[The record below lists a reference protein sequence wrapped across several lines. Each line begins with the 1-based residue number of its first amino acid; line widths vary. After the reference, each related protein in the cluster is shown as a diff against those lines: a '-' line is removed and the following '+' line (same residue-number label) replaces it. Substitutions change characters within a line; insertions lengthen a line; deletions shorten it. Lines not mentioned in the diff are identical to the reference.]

1 MYFDPE
7 RQTEFTVSDRLLVKT
22 LSPLSKTEQ
31 QTLASAIGASVADT
45 RSGNV
50 LILQLR
56 NADADPFTAAAKL
69 TARPEVLWA
78 DPEFLF
84 QPEKL
89 FTPNDP
95 LFSRQQ
101 HLNNTGQ
108 QGGVAGADVN
118 APEAW
123 DITRGDTSI
132 VIAIIDDG
140 VQTSHPDLRIA
151 PGGRNY
157 FAVPFTT
164 DPTPTDYVITAT
176 GPGGTGRDTVNLAV
190 TTPAPTVTYAN
201 APVEFQ
207 LNVAATLTKQAKT
220 GIVSSYGISP
230 SLPAGLLF
238 NTTTGAISGT
248 PTVLSAAT
256 DYVITV
262 TGPGGTG
269 KVTVSV
275 AVTTPAPTVSYANS
289 PMVFPVGVAI
299 STVSKIGVT
308 GFVNGYSIRPGLP
321 TGLAFNATTGR
332 ISGTPTVISSATDYI
347 ITATGP
353 GVAGSDT
360 VNIQVVSNPPSIVFA
375 TDTVRF
381 VKGAEI
387 TAFRPANSGGPITGW
402 SISLGSNGQSLTAN
416 TGLQFSP
423 TTGRI
428 LGTPVYLSVPRAYQ
442 VIARG
447 VGGSTDTATLV
458 IAITNVAK
466 QGLEESI
473 VFRIFGDAR
482 YSFRISESK
491 ADADKVTVTLMDPE
505 GRRVWMGSIDPRQG
519 GRAVEWN
526 GRNPAGEHVPSGVYF
541 ARISAQRAGKAYRVA
556 QKGIQISTF

>member
-308 GFVNGYSIRPGLP
+308 GFVNGYSIRH
-321 TGLAFNATTGR
+321 GR
-332 ISGTPTVISSATDYI
+332 EP
-347 ITATGP
+347 
-353 GVAGSDT
+353 
-360 VNIQVVSNPPSIVFA
+360 
-375 TDTVRF
+375 
-381 VKGAEI
+381 
-387 TAFRPANSGGPITGW
+387 RPH
-402 SISLGSNGQSLTAN
+402 LH
-416 TGLQFSP
+416 
-423 TTGRI
+423 
-428 LGTPVYLSVPRAYQ
+428 
-442 VIARG
+442 
-447 VGGSTDTATLV
+447 
-458 IAITNVAK
+458 
-466 QGLEESI
+466 
-473 VFRIFGDAR
+473 
-482 YSFRISESK
+482 
-491 ADADKVTVTLMDPE
+491 DP
-505 GRRVWMGSIDPRQG
+505 
-519 GRAVEWN
+519 
-526 GRNPAGEHVPSGVYF
+526 
-541 ARISAQRAGKAYRVA
+541 
-556 QKGIQISTF
+556 